1 MSSKVKNSIPKACR
15 ENWLELSGDEKNKF
29 CNLCQKNVFDT
40 DTDENQNDN
49 IECLRYGSTATTS
62 NKKTDLITKISNLF
76 QIKNR
81 AKN

>member
-15 ENWLELSGDEKNKF
+15 ENWLELSNVEKNKF

-40 DTDENQNDN
+40 DTDENQN
-49 IECLRYGSTATTS
+49 ETVESLRYGSTATTS
-62 NKKTDLITKISNLF
+62 DKKTGLITKISNLF